1 MSLIVEDGTIVA
13 GAESYISV
21 ADANTYHNNR
31 DNTLWAETET
41 SAKEAALRKAT
52 DYMLQ
57 VCRMRWQ
64 GWKVSESQA
73 LDWPRNSVY
82 VDQVINYN
90 NQITAH
96 LIPNNVVPLE
106 VKKACAEYA
115 LKALSGD
122 LFADLTQGVTSEKV
136 DKIQVD
142 YDKFSPQSVRYV
154 SIEAMLAPFFKTSN
168 SQLMRGL
175 TR

>member
-1 MSLIVEDGTIVA
+1 MSLIVEDGSIVA

-21 ADANTYHNNR
+21 LDANIYHANR
-31 DNTLWAETET
+31 GNSAWTETET

-57 VCRMRWQ
+57 VCRTRWQ
-64 GWKVSESQA
+64 GWKVAETQA

-82 VDQVINYN
+82 VDQTINYN

-115 LKALSGD
+115 LKALSGE
-122 LFADLTQGVTSEKV
+122 LFADLERGVTREQV
-136 DKIQVD
+136 DKISVD
-142 YDKFSPQSVRYV
+142 YDKYSPQSVRYV
-154 SIEAMLAPFFKTSN
+154 AIEAMLAPFFQAIN
-168 SQLMRGL
+168 SQLMRSL

>member
-1 MSLIVEDGTIVA
+1 MTLIVEDGSIVA

-21 ADANTYHNNR
+21 LDANTYHTNRNN
-31 DNTLWAETET
+31 TAWAESET

-57 VCRMRWQ
+57 VYRMRWQ
-64 GWKVSESQA
+64 GWKVDQNQP

-82 VDQVINYN
+82 VDQAMNYN

-96 LIPNNVVPLE
+96 LVPDNIVPLE

-115 LKALSGD
+115 LKALSED
-122 LFADLTQGVTSEKV
+122 LFADLERGVTSEKI

-142 YDKFSPQSVRYV
+142 YDKFSPQSKRYV
-154 SIEAMLAPFFKTSN
+154 AIDAMLMPFMGTSN
-168 SQLMRGL
+168 TNYMRNL
-175 TR
+175 AR